1 MNLMLLL
8 PKRLTRAPILAGS
21 LCAGILLF
29 ACSAKAELPDGPGK
43 ALTVQLCGK
52 CHSPEQA
59 TSLRQDRDD
68 WTETIT
74 KMVNM
79 GAKGSDEE
87 FSEVLDYLSK
97 NFGPEAPAPVNVN
110 KATSVDLE
118 SSLVLTKTEA
128 AAIIQYRT
136 AKGPFKSL
144 DDLKNVPGLDY
155 KKIDAKKSRITF

>member
-1 MNLMLLL
+1 
-8 PKRLTRAPILAGS
+8 
-21 LCAGILLF
+21 
-29 ACSAKAELPDGPGK
+29 
-43 ALTVQLCGK
+43 
-52 CHSPEQA
+52 
-59 TSLRQDRDD
+59 
-68 WTETIT
+68 
-74 KMVNM
+74 MVNM